1 MSSINPGG
9 LNINS
14 SFAGAQRSD
23 ANVDKQKAEAAAQN
37 MSIDKKE
44 MTDHRLHDVGDPDA
58 SGDRDADGRMPL
70 GHEEEAEQ
78 GAHSETEEQEEHST
92 RHPDAE
98 GNRGTHLDL
107 DA

>member
-1 MSSINPGG
+1 MSSINPGA

-23 ANVDKQKAEAAAQN
+23 ASVDKQKAEAAAQN
-37 MSIDKKE
+37 MSIDKKT
-44 MTDHRLHDVGDPDA
+44 MTDQQLHDVGDPDA

-70 GHEEEAEQ
+70 GQEEETGQE
-78 GAHSETEEQEEHST
+78 AHSETEEQEDHT
-92 RHPDAE
+92 THHPDAE
-98 GNRGTHLDL
+98 GNLGTHLDL

>member
-23 ANVDKQKAEAAAQN
+23 ASVDKQKAEAAAQN
-37 MSIDKKE
+37 MSIDKKA
-44 MTDHRLHDVGDPDA
+44 MTDHQLHDVGDPDA

-70 GHEEEAEQ
+70 GHEEDEQ
-78 GAHSETEEQEEHST
+78 GAHSETESQEEHT
-92 RHPDAE
+92 IRHPDAE
-98 GNRGTHLDL
+98 GN
-107 DA
+107 

>member
-1 MSSINPGG
+1 MSSINPGA

-23 ANVDKQKAEAAAQN
+23 ASIDKQKAEAAAQN
-37 MSIDKKE
+37 MSIDQKS
-44 MTDHRLHDVGDPDA
+44 MTDHQLHDVGDPDA

-78 GAHSETEEQEEHST
+78 GTQRETEEQDELTT

-98 GNRGTHLDL
+98 GNLGSHLDL